1 MSNAISESTIWCLKI
16 LKLREMYISFFI
28 TYSKK
33 KKRKEER
40 IKQTHVKNF
49 YPYNYNYT
57 NPLILDATENRYIS
71 GYAPGKVKNKIC
83 HMFVKATIIK
93 TRFKVII

>member
-1 MSNAISESTIWCLKI
+1 
-16 LKLREMYISFFI
+16 MYISFFI

-57 NPLILDATENRYIS
+57 NPLILDATQ
-71 GYAPGKVKNKIC
+71 KIDTFLD
-83 HMFVKATIIK
+83 MLWARLKTKSATCL
-93 TRFKVII
+93 

>member
-1 MSNAISESTIWCLKI
+1 MSISESTIWCLKI

-57 NPLILDATENRYIS
+57 NPLILDATQ
-71 GYAPGKVKNKIC
+71 KIDTFLD
-83 HMFVKATIIK
+83 MLRARLKTKSATCL
-93 TRFKVII
+93 

>member
-57 NPLILDATENRYIS
+57 NPLILDATQ
-71 GYAPGKVKNKIC
+71 KIDTFLD
-83 HMFVKATIIK
+83 MLRARLKTKSATCL
-93 TRFKVII
+93 

>member
-1 MSNAISESTIWCLKI
+1 
-16 LKLREMYISFFI
+16 MYISFFI

-57 NPLILDATENRYIS
+57 NPLILGATQ
-71 GYAPGKVKNKIC
+71 KIDTFLD
-83 HMFVKATIIK
+83 MLRARLKTKSATCL
-93 TRFKVII
+93 

>member
-1 MSNAISESTIWCLKI
+1 
-16 LKLREMYISFFI
+16 MYIFFFI
-28 TYSKK
+28 TYSK

-49 YPYNYNYT
+49 YPYNYKPIDFGCN
-57 NPLILDATENRYIS
+57 TENRYIS

-83 HMFVKATIIK
+83 HVCEGYNYKNKI
-93 TRFKVII
+93 

>member
-1 MSNAISESTIWCLKI
+1 
-16 LKLREMYISFFI
+16 MYISFFI

-57 NPLILDATENRYIS
+57 NPLILDATQ
-71 GYAPGKVKNKIC
+71 KIDTFLD
-83 HMFVKATIIK
+83 MLRARLKTKSATCL
-93 TRFKVII
+93 